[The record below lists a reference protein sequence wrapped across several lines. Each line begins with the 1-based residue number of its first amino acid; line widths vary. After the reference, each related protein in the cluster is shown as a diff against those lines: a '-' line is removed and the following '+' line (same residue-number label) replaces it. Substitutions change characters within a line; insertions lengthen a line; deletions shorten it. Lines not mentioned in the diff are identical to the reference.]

1 MVNNPP
7 ANEGGIREERSIP
20 GLKRSPGGGHGTHS
34 SAPAW
39 RVPGTE
45 ETDGLQSI
53 GLQRVRHDRSN
64 LSLHIFMCVCIYI
77 YTHIYTYACQP
88 YIHMQ
93 LIHFTVQ

>member
-45 ETDGLQSI
+45 ETDGLQSHQFSTLVTSEELMRI
-53 GLQRVRHDRSN
+53 TL
-64 LSLHIFMCVCIYI
+64 
-77 YTHIYTYACQP
+77 
-88 YIHMQ
+88 
-93 LIHFTVQ
+93 